1 MTNKNGKCWILES
14 NRPKH
19 FIGGMVLA
27 VVLTVLCALGC
38 AGGMEF
44 KDRQWGGKWDWL
56 DFAATCLG
64 GMVGQALQIVII
76 LTIRGI
82 WQQ

>member
-1 MTNKNGKCWILES
+1 MEKKSNCWLLES

-19 FIGGMVLA
+19 LVGGFILG
-27 VVLTVLCALGC
+27 LTLTFLCALGC

-56 DFAATCLG
+56 DFAATLLG
-64 GMVGQALQIVII
+64 GFLGQAIQLLII
-76 LTIRGI
+76 WLII
-82 WQQ
+82 K